1 MKGRGKKSAAT
12 TVTISDRADLG
23 AETKSEDLEPV
34 NPHMPIVRSLQS
46 GSFSIFRLLEESK
59 PRYVVLYDVEMSV
72 VRQIEVYQ
80 ASNPDFKVFV
90 LF

>member
-1 MKGRGKKSAAT
+1 
-12 TVTISDRADLG
+12 
-23 AETKSEDLEPV
+23 
-34 NPHMPIVRSLQS
+34 MPIVRSLQV